1 MLEPMSL
8 AAIAAVLSA
17 VGAGMA
23 NEAGKWAWES
33 AGGLVRRIV
42 GQQVTAPAGPDE
54 MAAVA
59 ERIHAAVRTDPAL
72 ARAWEAF
79 ARTAPGPGTA
89 DAVRRCPPPYGSS
102 RTVRDR

>member
-42 GQQVTAPAGPDE
+42 GQEVTAPAGPAE
-54 MAAVA
+54 LTAVA
-59 ERIHAAVRTDPAL
+59 ERIHEVVRTDPA
-72 ARAWEAF
+72 
-79 ARTAPGPGTA
+79 
-89 DAVRRCPPPYGSS
+89 
-102 RTVRDR
+102 